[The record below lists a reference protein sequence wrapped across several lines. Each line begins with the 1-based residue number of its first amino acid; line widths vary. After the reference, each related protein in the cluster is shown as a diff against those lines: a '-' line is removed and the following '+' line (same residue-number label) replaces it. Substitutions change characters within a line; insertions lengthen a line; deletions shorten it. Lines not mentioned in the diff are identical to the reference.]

1 MIAKTHRQRAARRL
15 TRRAGSGGIVSG
27 GGPVRHPATGITLS
41 ATDGTIGSLRNPVP
55 VQVKTRYGP
64 VEAVVI
70 ALPGFEK
77 LLDHIED
84 LEARRA
90 YENTR
95 DQESFPLEVA
105 ERLIAG
111 HSPVRVFRNY
121 RGLTLDALADAVGLS
136 KGYLS
141 DIENGKK
148 PGSVKT
154 LNRIA
159 AALGVEIGNLVRHH
173 A

>member
-1 MIAKTHRQRAARRL
+1 MTTKIRRP
-15 TRRAGSGGIVSG
+15 A
-27 GGPVRHPATGITLS
+27 ATGITLS
-41 ATDGTIGSLRNPVP
+41 PTGGTIGSLRDPVP
-55 VQVKTRYGP
+55 VQVKTRRGP
-64 VEAVVI
+64 VEAVVM
-70 ALPGFEK
+70 ASAAFDR
-77 LLDHIED
+77 LLEHIED

-95 DQESFPLEVA
+95 DQERFPLA
-105 ERLIAG
+105 LADRLIAG
-111 HSPVRVFRNY
+111 DNPVRVYRNY
-121 RGLTLDALADAVGLS
+121 RSLTLDALAAAVGLS

-148 PGSVKT
+148 PGSVKA

-159 AALGVEIGNLVRHH
+159 AALGVDIGNLVRHQ